1 MRIHSHTHWCEEMA
15 LARTNLTLPQDLL
28 REVDELAGPR
38 GRSRYVAEAVAQR
51 VKRDRLGRAIR
62 DTAGILAGTPHQ
74 MSRDE
79 VTVWIDEL
87 RSEETD

>member
-1 MRIHSHTHWCEEMA
+1 MA

-28 REVDELAGPR
+28 SEVDELAGPR

-51 VKRDRLGRAIR
+51 VKRDKLGKAIR
-62 DTAGILAGTPHQ
+62 ETAWIMVGSPGW
-74 MSRDE
+74 MSPDE
-79 VTVWIDEL
+79 VVRWVDFL